1 VPLYD
6 YVCEACRHRFE
17 VIHGVHDHGPTTCP
31 NCGKGPVRKGITT
44 AAIHYKGSGWAK
56 KERHAATVRSGTKAD
71 TDGSGGD
78 DGSGGKDADK
88 PTRDADKTTK
98 DAEAGEGKTTK
109 DAEAGE
115 GKAPRPPAAET
126 SGKGSPEKATGN
138 RTAKP
143 SPASTGD

>member
-44 AAIHYKGSGWAK
+44 AAIHYRGSGWAK
-56 KERHAATVRSGTKAD
+56 KERHAATVRSGAKAD

-78 DGSGGKDADK
+78 DGSDGKDADK
-88 PTRDADKTTK
+88 PTRDGDKTTK
-98 DAEAGEGKTTK
+98 DAEA
-109 DAEAGE
+109 AE
-115 GKAPRPPAAET
+115 GKAPKPAATET
-126 SGKGSPEKATGN
+126 SGKRSPEKAGGN
-138 RTAKP
+138 RPAKP
-143 SPASTGD
+143 SPGSTGD

>member
-1 VPLYD
+1 MPLYD

-56 KERHAATVRSGTKAD
+56 KERHAATVRSGAKAD

-98 DAEAGEGKTTK
+98 DAEA
-109 DAEAGE
+109 AE
-115 GKAPRPPAAET
+115 GKAPKPAATET
-126 SGKGSPEKATGN
+126 GGGGKRSPEKTGGN
-138 RTAKP
+138 RPAKP
-143 SPASTGD
+143 SSASTGD

>member
-6 YVCEACRHRFE
+6 YVCAACRHRFE

-56 KERHAATVRSGTKAD
+56 KERHAATVRSGAKAD

-88 PTRDADKTTK
+88 PTSDADKPTK
-98 DAEAGEGKTTK
+98 DGEA
-109 DAEAGE
+109 AE
-115 GKAPRPPAAET
+115 GKAPKPAATET
-126 SGKGSPEKATGN
+126 SGKGSPAKERGN
-138 RTAKP
+138 RPAKP
-143 SPASTGD
+143 SPPSTGD

>member
-6 YVCEACRHRFE
+6 YVCAACRHRFE
-17 VIHGVHDHGPTTCP
+17 VIHGVYEHGPTTCP

-56 KERHAATVRSGTKAD
+56 KERHAATVRSGAKAD

-98 DAEAGEGKTTK
+98 DAEA
-109 DAEAGE
+109 AE
-115 GKAPRPPAAET
+115 GKAPKPAARET
-126 SGKGSPEKATGN
+126 GGGGTRSPEKTGGN
-138 RTAKP
+138 RPAKP
-143 SPASTGD
+143 SSASTGD

>member
-56 KERHAATVRSGTKAD
+56 KERHAASVRSGAKAD
-71 TDGSGGD
+71 TDGSGGE
-78 DGSGGKDADK
+78 DGAGGKDADK
-88 PTRDADKTTK
+88 PTSDADKAAK
-98 DAEAGEGKTTK
+98 DAEA
-109 DAEAGE
+109 AG
-115 GKAPRPPAAET
+115 GKAPKPVGT
-126 SGKGSPEKATGN
+126 DMSGKGSPGKAAGN
-138 RTAKP
+138 RPAKP
-143 SPASTGD
+143 PPAVTGD

>member
-56 KERHAATVRSGTKAD
+56 KERHAATVRSAAKAE

-88 PTRDADKTTK
+88 PTKDADATPK
-98 DAEAGEGKTTK
+98 DSETAGRKPSK
-109 DAEAGE
+109 PAG
-115 GKAPRPPAAET
+115 AET
-126 SGKGSPEKATGN
+126 SGKRSPEKTGGHP
-138 RTAKP
+138 RAKP
-143 SPASTGD
+143 STASTGD